1 MAKKKPETKVE
12 ETKPE
17 IPEGYIEL
25 TPEQIMSLS
34 GGGMQTVMSIGL
46 AEKLYL
52 EDLEDRLFYLDGE
65 ATEDLLHTVT
75 MQLYKINGVDYGKPI
90 EKRTPIV
97 LIVNSRGGS
106 VEDGIGLM
114 DAIRQ
119 SKTPVI
125 GVCTGYAMS
134 MAFCIFSVCHTR
146 IAMPNSIFMFH
157 DGVSGIVNTATK
169 VNDWALFSPLVD
181 KRVNKMIAENSK
193 FTVEYL
199 EQIAPHDNYWFA
211 DEMVEKEI
219 VDGIIGK
226 DIEMEDI
233 FAFMSDVFD
242 DDDECD
248 CEECSKK

>member
-17 IPEGYIEL
+17 IPDGYIEL
-25 TPEQIMSLS
+25 TPEQLTCLS

-52 EDLEDRLFYLDGE
+52 EDLGDRLFYLDGE
-65 ATEDLLHTVT
+65 VTEDLLHTVT
-75 MQLYKINGVDYGKPI
+75 MQIYKINGIDYGKSL
-90 EKRTPIV
+90 EERTPIV

-134 MAFCIFSVCHTR
+134 MA
-146 IAMPNSIFMFH
+146 
-157 DGVSGIVNTATK
+157 
-169 VNDWALFSPLVD
+169 
-181 KRVNKMIAENSK
+181 
-193 FTVEYL
+193 
-199 EQIAPHDNYWFA
+199 
-211 DEMVEKEI
+211 
-219 VDGIIGK
+219 
-226 DIEMEDI
+226 
-233 FAFMSDVFD
+233 
-242 DDDECD
+242 
-248 CEECSKK
+248 